1 MTKAKGK
8 GNEGKATSKTQGQL
22 KGMGRKEHPDVVKAA
37 KRYVHLRDERMET
50 QVREEKARATLGEKM
65 RAHKLT
71 QYVFDDGTM
80 EAYLPE
86 EPMKPKVRQLTAPSE
101 G

>member
-1 MTKAKGK
+1 MAESKDAKGK
-8 GNEGKATSKTQGQL
+8 SKTQGRL
-22 KGMGRKEHPDVVKAA
+22 PGHGRKEHPDVVKAA
-37 KRYVHLRDERMET
+37 KKYVALRDDRMET
-50 QVREEKARATLGEKM
+50 GVREEKARAVLGEKM
-65 RAHKLT
+65 RQHKLT

-80 EAYLPE
+80 EAYLPD